1 MCRVIVNSTP
11 LIALG
16 RINRLDLLREV
27 FGCIAIPQAVYDEIM
42 KKTDRA
48 SELLAS
54 APGWIK
60 VIQIRNE
67 ESKLRFP
74 FALHD
79 GEIEV
84 MILSVEL
91 GKKQIVID
99 DHAARKHA
107 AHLLGRDRV
116 MGTLGVLII
125 AKRMGIIDEVA
136 TIIRELRQVGIRYSD
151 SALQTAL
158 DMAGER

>member
-42 KKTDRA
+42 KTDRA

-136 TIIRELRQVGIRYSD
+136 TIIKELRQVGIRYSD